1 MSSTATVARIPEL
14 FNVIARYRRALI
26 LAHANPDSD
35 AYGSSCGLGIGL
47 RNLGFE
53 VEVYNESGI
62 VPRLSK
68 IPGVSEVKSTLPEL
82 SSIGSDTVVIV
93 CDCGAAERVG
103 ESYIPWLNEV
113 PVVVNIDHH
122 HANTLFGHYNFV
134 PEDASSTSEIIYAL
148 LMHGEEVRLSSQSL
162 PPQSGAT
169 RAIDK
174 DTATALLAGI
184 VGDTGSFRYPS
195 TTDKTF
201 IAAAELYRRG
211 ARPSEIAKD
220 LFASISLP
228 AIRLQS
234 EAISKLGLYHE
245 GRFAEVVVTA
255 EMVTRLGAELLD
267 ADSLAERA
275 RDIQGVSVAALFKQD
290 TDMWRVSLRSSSPL
304 VDVSAVARSFGGGG
318 HKPAAAFRWRKDFET
333 LQSELRK
340 RIGELLA
347 GTFVAPE

>member
-1 MSSTATVARIPEL
+1 MSSNNTLKSISEL
-14 FNVIARYRRALI
+14 FSVIAPYKRALV

-35 AYGSSCGLGIGL
+35 AYGSSCGLALGL
-47 RNLGFE
+47 RNLGFA
-53 VEVYNESGI
+53 VDIYNESGI

-68 IPGVSEVKSTLPEL
+68 IPGVSEVKNVLPAPATV
-82 SSIGSDTVVIV
+82 GTDTVVIV

-103 ESYIPWLNEV
+103 ESYAPWLREV
-113 PVVVNIDHH
+113 AVVVNIDHH
-122 HANTLFGHYNFV
+122 HANTLFGHFNYV
-134 PEDASSTSEIIYAL
+134 PEDASSTSEIIYSL
-148 LMHGEEVRLSSQSL
+148 LMHGEVVCSSDPST
-162 PPQSGAT
+162 T
-169 RAIDK
+169 RCAIDK

-195 TTDKTF
+195 TTEKTF

-234 EAISKLGLYHE
+234 EALSKIGLFHE
-245 GRFAEVVVTA
+245 GKFAEVIVTA
-255 EMVTRLGAELLD
+255 EMVKRLGAELLD

-275 RDIQGVSVAALFKQD
+275 RDIQGVSVAALFKED

-318 HKPAAAFRWRKDFET
+318 HKPAAAFRWRKDFQT
-333 LQSELRK
+333 LQRELRY

-347 GTFVAPE
+347 GTFVAPEST

>member
-1 MSSTATVARIPEL
+1 MSSARTLQSISEL
-14 FNVIARYRRALI
+14 FNVIAPYRRAII

-35 AYGSSCGLGIGL
+35 AYGSSCGLALGLQNIG
-47 RNLGFE
+47 FKA
-53 VEVYNESGI
+53 EVYNESGI

-68 IPGVSEVKSTLPEL
+68 IPGVHHVKNVLPE
-82 SSIGSDTVVIV
+82 STSITPDTVVIV

-103 ESYIPWLNEV
+103 ETYLPWLKEA

-122 HANTLFGHYNFV
+122 HANTLFGHFNFV
-134 PEDASSTSEIIYAL
+134 PEDASSTSEIIFSL
-148 LMHGEEVRLSSQSL
+148 LMYGEEVRSSAQSERA
-162 PPQSGAT
+162 Q
-169 RAIDK
+169 AIDR
-174 DTATALLAGI
+174 DTATSLLAGI
-184 VGDTGSFRYPS
+184 IGDTGSFRYPS
-195 TTDKTF
+195 TTEKTF
-201 IAAAELYRRG
+201 VAAAELYRRG

-220 LFASISLP
+220 LFASISLS

-234 EAISKLGLYHE
+234 EAISKIGLYHE

-347 GTFVAPE
+347 GTFVSPE